1 MTEGREGVY
10 REETKAESNEE
21 AEEAKGHVGN
31 ERRRVGL
38 RNNRDGPP
46 FKRKTRQQ
54 VEVTDQGFEI
64 LKEKK
69 KDKRPVES
77 VHIVNPFNKST
88 SFIFHITRTSYTRK
102 LNFKRF
108 FRSSSIGPL
117 VSKAHKHLKSLLSI
131 KTH

>member
-31 ERRRVGL
+31 ERRRVRL

-64 LKEKK
+64 LKGKK
-69 KDKRPVES
+69 K
-77 VHIVNPFNKST
+77 
-88 SFIFHITRTSYTRK
+88 
-102 LNFKRF
+102 
-108 FRSSSIGPL
+108 GQ
-117 VSKAHKHLKSLLSI
+117 KACGECSHC
-131 KTH
+131 